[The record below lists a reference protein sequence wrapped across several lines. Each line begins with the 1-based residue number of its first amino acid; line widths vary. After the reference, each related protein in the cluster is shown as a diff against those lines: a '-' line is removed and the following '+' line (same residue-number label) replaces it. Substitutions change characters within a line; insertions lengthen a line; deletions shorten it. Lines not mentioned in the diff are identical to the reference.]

1 MKTRSQAAA
10 ATLDAFAPATPPA
23 RVASRKRGAPEPAGP
38 RLTGPSGLPHDT
50 LRVIIGMLDAASAS
64 SLRATCKELK
74 GLTVREG
81 EGVVVGEGGQTRA
94 PSPITSAVWAC
105 MLDTPPSLRE
115 GGGAGGSG
123 VGGTGDPGA
132 SNFGQVGVRRFFRPP
147 PAVPPAPGRARPTL
161 YGRVSTHGVRVG

>member
-1 MKTRSQAAA
+1 MTTRSQAAA

-81 EGVVVGEGGQTRA
+81 EGVVVGLAVQIGGAPASPPLPSHARA
-94 PSPITSAVWAC
+94 QPAASP
-105 MLDTPPSLRE
+105 PPLTGQRAE
-115 GGGAGGSG
+115 RGGAGGLPSL
-123 VGGTGDPGA
+123 
-132 SNFGQVGVRRFFRPP
+132 P
-147 PAVPPAPGRARPTL
+147 PAVADRGPSLSLTLAHENRRSPSRLNLVGRE
-161 YGRVSTHGVRVG
+161 GDG